1 MAEYVGAIVLE
12 VDGKEIDVV
21 SVSPTHNAGRKL
33 VKTMNRKR
41 RAKGFA
47 KTVKDYML
55 KVTAV
60 VDPENPI
67 VWDDIEGA
75 KISIENPDGT
85 LRESYLEC
93 GTISVGK
100 QYDSEN
106 EARID
111 IDMYALDHVVE

>member
-1 MAEYVGAIVLE
+1 MTEYVGAIVLE
-12 VDGKEIDVV
+12 LDGKEIDVANV
-21 SVSPTHNAGRKL
+21 SVTINAGRKL
-33 VKTMNRKR
+33 VKTMNRLR
-41 RAKGFA
+41 RARGFS
-47 KTVKDYML
+47 KTVKEVML

-60 VDPENPI
+60 IDPENPV
-67 VWDDIEGA
+67 VWEDIEGA

-100 QYDSEN
+100 QYDTEN